1 MAFRSHVFRSF
12 DLRLLSNRLLF
23 GMLGALSIGAAY
35 LWLTGEPVSI
45 LWAVPQAFLL
55 WAITREIDPDNDWT
69 ALVAGAGAGAWVL
82 SGRAWAP
89 ALALVGFLMAARL
102 VVNTTGRRPLT
113 TDLIGVAAL
122 ATAISHTSTGWV
134 AGVGVALAIYIDDRM
149 NETQSNV
156 AVVTA
161 VVAAVG
167 SSVVATLTE
176 ALPDRTPVIDPVV
189 VGVLGVLAL
198 VAVLRTP
205 PVPISVGDSRRKA
218 PLSPERLHAGRSLTG
233 ALAFVAG
240 ALAGP
245 DGPMLYPLAFAMTL
259 ALISAELRR
268 R

>member
-1 MAFRSHVFRSF
+1 MAFRSHVFRPF

-23 GMLGALSIGAAY
+23 GMLGTLSIGAAY
-35 LWLTGEPVSI
+35 LWLTGEPVSVF
-45 LWAVPQAFLL
+45 WAVPQGFLL

-82 SGRAWAP
+82 SGQDWAP
-89 ALALVGFLMAARL
+89 ALALAGLLMAARL

-113 TDLIGVAAL
+113 SDLIGLAAL
-122 ATAISHTSTGWV
+122 ATAISHTSMGWV

-149 NETQSNV
+149 SEGQSNV

-176 ALPDRTPVIDPVV
+176 ALPNRTPVIDPVV
-189 VGVLGVLAL
+189 VATLGALAL
-198 VAVLRTP
+198 IAILRPP
-205 PVPISVGDSRRKA
+205 PVPISVGDSRKKA
-218 PLSPERLHAGRSLTG
+218 PLSLERLHAGRSLTG
-233 ALAFVAG
+233 ALTFVAAALSG
-240 ALAGP
+240 ANA
-245 DGPMLYPLAFAMTL
+245 PMLYPMAFALML
-259 ALISAELRR
+259 ALVSAELRR